1 MIKRNLTIACLALLA
16 VICAS
21 LATANTVDEYTV
33 DEGDILSINVYSHDD
48 MTTRVRIS
56 GKGDITFP
64 LLGIVQVAD
73 LTTQQISE
81 KLTVALADGYLV
93 NPQVNVFIEEFRIQ
107 NIYISGQV
115 EKPDAY
121 QYKLDM
127 TLIKVITLAGGFTDL
142 AAKSKVR
149 IVRMVD
155 GKEITISKA
164 KMDEAIKPGDVI
176 IVPESFF

>member
-1 MIKRNLTIACLALLA
+1 MTNRILNIMLLILLTIISADPAG
-16 VICAS
+16 
-21 LATANTVDEYTV
+21 ANTIDEYTV

-48 MTTRVRIS
+48 MTTRVRVS
-56 GKGDITFP
+56 GKGSVTFP
-64 LLGIVQVAD
+64 LLGTIEVVD

-81 KLTVALADGYLV
+81 KLTAALADGYLI
-93 NPQVNVFIEEFRIQ
+93 NPQVNVFIEEFRVQ
-107 NIYISGQV
+107 NVYISGQI

-121 QYKLDM
+121 QYKIEM

-142 AAKSKVR
+142 ASKSKVR

-155 GKEITISKA
+155 GEEITINKA
-164 KMDEAIKPGDVI
+164 KMDEAIQPGDVI